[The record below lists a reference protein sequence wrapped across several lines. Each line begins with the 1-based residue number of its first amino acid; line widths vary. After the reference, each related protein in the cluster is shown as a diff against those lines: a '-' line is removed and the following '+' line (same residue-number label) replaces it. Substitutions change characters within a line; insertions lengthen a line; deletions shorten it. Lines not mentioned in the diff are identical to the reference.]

1 MTTCDNENGIARPT
15 NECDPPKEYPITW
28 EKPFR
33 QPHAPLPL
41 GLSGFDRATMI
52 GLPQAEVL
60 RQASVAT
67 PPTNDRIRAI
77 VMPVARGG
85 A

>member
-1 MTTCDNENGIARPT
+1 MTTCDNENGVARPI
-15 NECDPPKEYPITW
+15 NKGDPSKEYPITW
-28 EKPFR
+28 EKPFG

-41 GLSGFDRATMI
+41 GLSGFDRAAMI
-52 GLPQAEVL
+52 GLPQAEAL
-60 RQASVAT
+60 RQASVAA
-67 PPTNDRIRAI
+67 PPTSDRIRAI